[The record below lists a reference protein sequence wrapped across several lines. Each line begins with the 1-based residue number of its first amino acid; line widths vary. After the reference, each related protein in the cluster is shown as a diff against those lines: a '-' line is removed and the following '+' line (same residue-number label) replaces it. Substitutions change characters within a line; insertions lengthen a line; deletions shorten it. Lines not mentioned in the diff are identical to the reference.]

1 MIGVLRPIDDKLA
14 WIHVF
19 KQYFSNL
26 RHLLREKHDAF
37 SVVEILQWLG
47 VADLEHA

>member
-26 RHLLREKHDAF
+26 RHGVRERHLMMRFQLSKFF
-37 SVVEILQWLG
+37 SG
-47 VADLEHA
+47 